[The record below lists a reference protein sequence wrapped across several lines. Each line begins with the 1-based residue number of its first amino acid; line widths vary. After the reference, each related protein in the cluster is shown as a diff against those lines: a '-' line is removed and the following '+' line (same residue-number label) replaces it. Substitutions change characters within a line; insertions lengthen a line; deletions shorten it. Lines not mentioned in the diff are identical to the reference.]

1 MSKKSKRNKAKKRN
15 LDQRAKSRVGLQAE
29 KTPAFSSTEK
39 KVVEVSSESS
49 KYQVLSQRYQY
60 VLPELKV
67 IGVISG
73 IIFIVLIALSF
84 VLG

>member
-1 MSKKSKRNKAKKRN
+1 MSKKSKRNKAKKRY
-15 LDQRAKSRVGLQAE
+15 LDRQVKSRVGLTVE
-29 KTPAFSSTEK
+29 KTPAFSSTDI

-49 KYQVLSQRYQY
+49 KYQALSQRYQY

-73 IIFIVLIALSF
+73 IIFIVLIVLSF
-84 VLG
+84 ILG

>member
-15 LDQRAKSRVGLQAE
+15 LDQRAKSRVGLKAE
-29 KTPAFSSTEK
+29 KTPAFSSTDK

-49 KYQVLSQRYQY
+49 KYQALSQRYQY

-73 IIFIVLIALSF
+73 IIFIVLIVLSF